1 MPLVV
6 VSDEQ
11 VLASVIVEC
20 VVLLVCVA
28 GIGLNLYKLF
38 GARNERNKFVR
49 VVLIVIFITCIV
61 ILLPI
66 FHKDVYMYSNYQIV
80 EGKVIGFCKTDKN
93 EDGVQFIYKYNDE
106 DYSNCNV
113 YFPFPKDSIS
123 FNKSY
128 KVRVNIVQPEDGR
141 IILE

>member
-11 VLASVIVEC
+11 VLASIIVEC
-20 VVLLVCVA
+20 VVLLACVG
-28 GIGLNLYKLF
+28 GIGLNLYKLIYVK
-38 GARNERNKFVR
+38 GERNKFVR
-49 VVLIVIFITCIV
+49 VILLIVFITCIV
-61 ILLPI
+61 FLLPV
-66 FHKDVYMYSNYQIV
+66 FHKDVYMYSNYKIV
-80 EGKVIGFCKTDKN
+80 EGRIIDFCKTEKN
-93 EDGVQFIYKYNDE
+93 EDGVQFIYKYNGQ
-106 DYSNCNV
+106 DYTNCNV

-128 KVRVNIVQPEDGR
+128 KIRVNIVQPEDGR